1 MPGCSA
7 TSRARSKGQQ
17 RRVPRSLGAVDRV
30 EPGAARPAT
39 VGLLQHSPPGP
50 ARPQRL
56 ADRRR
61 QPLGGYHVVGDA
73 VDRPYGLG
81 ARTHTRYSAAWTSPS
96 SVAVRGQ
103 PHLDAS
109 RIRQLT
115 EITS

>member
-1 MPGCSA
+1 MPGAA

-30 EPGAARPAT
+30 EPGAAGPAT
-39 VGLLQHSPPGP
+39 VGLLQHSGP

-61 QPLGGYHVVGDA
+61 QPLGGYHVVGDP

-109 RIRQLT
+109 RIRRLA